1 LTLDFTQGE
10 LVMTRF
16 SRTSVHAALGM
27 AFAVSGFSAQASE
40 FQVTDLP
47 AGYQLVAS
55 AKAGEGDPAPAGPVS
70 SGEAAVRLEYDN
82 NQKRVVRGFGKSH
95 GKYLGS
101 GNGTVSGVLDGTVL
115 WDLYEDQDD
124 PQLHRAQFV
133 GRITGK
139 DGSAIAFETSGY
151 FVARKGD
158 DHFWDL
164 TSAVYLHDAKG
175 PGFRRFAGNLAVWEG
190 YTDTRTYSARYRLRL
205 LGKEQ

>member
-1 LTLDFTQGE
+1 
-10 LVMTRF
+10 MTRF

-27 AFAVSGFSAQASE
+27 AFAVSGFAAQASE

-55 AKAGEGDPAPAGPVS
+55 AKAGECDPAPAGPVS
-70 SGEAAVRLEYDN
+70 SGEAVVRLQFDDG
-82 NQKRVVRGFGKSH
+82 QKRVVRAFGKSH

-151 FVARKGD
+151 FVPRKGD
-158 DHFWDL
+158 DDFMDL

-190 YTDTRTYSARYRLRL
+190 HVDTRTYSHRYRLRL